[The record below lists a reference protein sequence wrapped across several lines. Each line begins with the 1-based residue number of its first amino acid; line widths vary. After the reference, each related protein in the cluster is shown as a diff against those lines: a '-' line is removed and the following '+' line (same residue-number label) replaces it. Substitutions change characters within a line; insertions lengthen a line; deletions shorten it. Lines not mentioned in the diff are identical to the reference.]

1 MLSKATKLIN
11 NNEAI
16 PTTKIHHLCADL
28 LRLSKPKFGSWEPRV
43 AEINIIPI
51 PSRDLSSE
59 KK

>member
-16 PTTKIHHLCADL
+16 PTPKIHHLCADL
-28 LRLSKPKFGSWEPRV
+28 LRLSKPKTGSWEPKV
-43 AEINIIPI
+43 AKIDIIPI
-51 PSRDLSSE
+51 PKRDLCTE